1 VGTWPPSLLVAV
13 ERDRGVAVYRV
24 GSGKFVWQQPEANV
38 GEVQFLND
46 ETLLVATTKGELRVL
61 ATENGSE
68 ISHLTGYSKLDRSY
82 KRPACFL
89 SVASDKGLIAVGNE
103 LRVALWRYGVEP
115 PTETLPASIA
125 PQGPLPPPP
134 SGPLKMTRVGQNL
147 VVDFDVPHQVRPQ
160 PPPPPRSEYLVINLF
175 SDSSAIHFGLDRDL
189 SPLLFE

>member
-1 VGTWPPSLLVAV
+1 M
-13 ERDRGVAVYRV
+13 
-24 GSGKFVWQQPEANV
+24 
-38 GEVQFLND
+38 GEIQFLND

-115 PTETLPASIA
+115 PTETLPVSIA
-125 PQGPLPPPP
+125 PQVPSLLP
-134 SGPLKMTRVGQNL
+134 
-147 VVDFDVPHQVRPQ
+147 
-160 PPPPPRSEYLVINLF
+160 F
-175 SDSSAIHFGLDRDL
+175 SPA
-189 SPLLFE
+189 

>member
-1 VGTWPPSLLVAV
+1 MLHLLSYNLGSTRVNNDFTYSGKVCVTSMLTGEIEHTFSIPGSGNAVAFSPDARHVAV
-13 ERDRGVAVYRV
+13 ERDRGVVVYRV

-68 ISHLTGYSKLDRSY
+68 ITQLTGYSRLDKNY

-125 PQGPLPPPP
+125 P
-134 SGPLKMTRVGQNL
+134 RV
-147 VVDFDVPHQVRPQ
+147 P
-160 PPPPPRSEYLVINLF
+160 
-175 SDSSAIHFGLDRDL
+175 
-189 SPLLFE
+189 PLLPFQARLS